1 MKIFLCSLEKFK
13 APESEKKYHF
23 DELSLFSR
31 DQAGSQTDLPFLK
44 KPCWNDDQTPQRLVN
59 YHVVS

>member
-44 KPCWNDDQTPQRLVN
+44 KPC
-59 YHVVS
+59 